1 LQTQA
6 TRRQDRHTDSIDR
19 KLDPEGVFDPALDW
33 PRAPVQS
40 RFLVLATART
50 GSSLVCSMLADS
62 GVAGRPI
69 EYLRPHNI
77 EAYKAVRGYSSPY
90 EILDDL
96 KGRRTTPN
104 GYFGLK
110 LHPQQLM
117 KLFGQGLTAEGA
129 AFLRGFSRFVLC
141 SRRGKLDQAISHLLA
156 MERKV
161 WNQTNDEGAPDFP
174 LRQFGPGDTSSI
186 SRILMTHVLEDEF
199 WREVIRRLD
208 LPYVEVAYEDL
219 SEDPA
224 GQMARV
230 FEFLGLGVAK
240 ADIPPPSTRKLAD
253 ASNAQ
258 LREGFLKAIG
268 API

>member
-1 LQTQA
+1 
-6 TRRQDRHTDSIDR
+6 
-19 KLDPEGVFDPALDW
+19 
-33 PRAPVQS
+33 
-40 RFLVLATART
+40 
-50 GSSLVCSMLADS
+50 
-62 GVAGRPI
+62 
-69 EYLRPHNI
+69 
-77 EAYKAVRGYSSPY
+77 
-90 EILDDL
+90 
-96 KGRRTTPN
+96 
-104 GYFGLK
+104 
-110 LHPQQLM
+110 
-117 KLFGQGLTAEGA
+117 
-129 AFLRGFSRFVLC
+129 
-141 SRRGKLDQAISHLLA
+141 
-156 MERKV
+156 
-161 WNQTNDEGAPDFP
+161 
-174 LRQFGPGDTSSI
+174 
-186 SRILMTHVLEDEF
+186 MTHVLEDEF